1 MERKS
6 LREALVV
13 GINSYP
19 FLKKKK
25 LGDLNLK
32 AAIKDA
38 EAIANMLEKYG
49 KFRVQRLPKGYDEE
63 GKERFEPRGNFLI
76 VFWLFW
82 KGEVRSFVWCWE
94 YGRIFW
100 AAVLNMEGW
109 LIKFRDINY

>member
-32 AAIKDA
+32 AAIKDN
-38 EAIANMLEKYG
+38 EAKVAL
-49 KFRVQRLPKGYDEE
+49 KG
-63 GKERFEPRGNFLI
+63 RGFKPNF
-76 VFWLFW
+76 
-82 KGEVRSFVWCWE
+82 
-94 YGRIFW
+94 
-100 AAVLNMEGW
+100 
-109 LIKFRDINY
+109 

>member
-1 MERKS
+1 MDRKS

-63 GKERFEPRGNFLI
+63 GKERFEIR
-76 VFWLFW
+76 
-82 KGEVRSFVWCWE
+82 
-94 YGRIFW
+94 
-100 AAVLNMEGW
+100 
-109 LIKFRDINY
+109 